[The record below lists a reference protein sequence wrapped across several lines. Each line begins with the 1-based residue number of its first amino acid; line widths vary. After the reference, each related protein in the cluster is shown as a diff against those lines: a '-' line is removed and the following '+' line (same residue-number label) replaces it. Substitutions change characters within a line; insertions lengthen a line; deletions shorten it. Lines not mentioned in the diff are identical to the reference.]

1 MPNAPKFFQVATE
14 GPTIDG
20 RQIKR
25 AWLEEAAAH
34 YDPRL
39 YAARINLEHLTS
51 YFPDSTFRQYGD
63 VLALR
68 AEELKEGPLKGRMA
82 LFAQIAP
89 RPELVTITKDLG
101 QKLYT
106 SIEVY
111 ENFAGT
117 GHAYVTAIAVTDTP
131 ASVGTQRLEFNTQR
145 GGLVSALTETENP
158 FLAAVPADNKDD
170 AYMKKEDFIAGL
182 KAIFAPAADD
192 SNNTTAESST
202 APSGATE
209 GVAPELEALSTA
221 LATLKEGQDKA
232 AGDTKAAL
240 ARLEKLAA
248 DLGAAVD
255 AQKQAH
261 DALVEK
267 LAKEPATPERK
278 PATGATSDMP
288 DFI

>member
-14 GPTIDG
+14 GATIDG
-20 RQIKR
+20 REIKR

-68 AEELKEGPLKGRMA
+68 AEEIKAGPLTGRMA

-89 RPELVTITKDLG
+89 LPELKAITQQN
-101 QKLYT
+101 QKLFT

-131 ASVGTQRLEFNTQR
+131 ASLGTERLQFSAQH
-145 GGLVSALTETENP
+145 GGLFSAPAEIDNP
-158 FLAAVPADNKDD
+158 FLASAAPADSKDD

-182 KAIFAPAADD
+182 KAIFAPVDKTEGTNTPE
-192 SNNTTAESST
+192 NNP
-202 APSGATE
+202 APSGATDS
-209 GVAPELEALSTA
+209 VAPELEALSSA
-221 LATLKEGQDKA
+221 LGALKEGQDKA
-232 AGDTKAAL
+232 AADNKAAL
-240 ARLEKLAA
+240 DKLAA
-248 DLGAAVD
+248 DFATLKG
-255 AQKQAH
+255 AH

-267 LAKEPATPERK
+267 LAQEPAGAARK
-278 PATGATSDMP
+278 PATGAASDLP
-288 DFI
+288 DVM

>member
-68 AEELKEGPLKGRMA
+68 AEELKDGPLKGRMA

-131 ASVGTQRLEFNTQR
+131 ASVGTQRLEFNAQR

-158 FLAAVPADNKDD
+158 FLAAAPADTKED

-192 SNNTTAESST
+192 SNTTPESGT

-209 GVAPELEALSTA
+209 SVAPELEALSTA
-221 LATLKEGQDKA
+221 LGTLKEGQDKA
-232 AGDTKAAL
+232 AADTQAAL

-248 DLGAAVD
+248 ELGAAVD

-278 PATGATSDMP
+278 PATGATSELP